1 MELIANWIDLAWIP
15 VAFAA
20 LHKGQRFKGIMFI
33 LVCIFALRLQAEFM
47 TEIGYSR
54 GLLPLLDFPMLE
66 RGYISYGA
74 FIATFLILSHFSR
87 EKDPYVYIAAAIT
100 VFIAAFVVSSLVF
113 AL

>member
-1 MELIANWIDLAWIP
+1 MEHIANWIDLAWIP
-15 VAFAA
+15 IALVA
-20 LHKGQRFKGIMFI
+20 LHKGQRFKGVMFI
-33 LVCIFALRLQAEFM
+33 LTCVFALRMQVEFM
-47 TEIGYSR
+47 QEIGYPT
-54 GLLPLLDFPMLE
+54 GILPLLDFPMLE